1 MIKYNERK
9 KKNHN
14 TLFHFIIRRLI
25 IKKKKT
31 YAGTLKYN
39 ITLIEKKLYT
49 TSKFPYIIINHGNTQ
64 AYTTAKRSPLC
75 SRIRFGRKCLNLTS
89 PLIA

>member
-1 MIKYNERK
+1 MKE
-9 KKNHN
+9 KKNPQ
-14 TLFHFIIRRLI
+14 HFISLYYKEVDNKE
-25 IKKKKT
+25 KKN